1 MFLNV
6 LKNQL
11 LPKEVLCGINGAE
24 DAGVYKLNDETALIF
39 TVDYFTPIVNSPFY
53 FGKIAAANS
62 LSDIYAMGGDPLL
75 ALNILCIPS
84 NISHIIIE
92 EILKG
97 GLEKVKEAG
106 AYILGGHSIQDKE
119 PKYGLA
125 VLGISKPENIKRNS
139 GAREEDLLYI
149 SKPIGVGVLT
159 TALKR
164 KLVKEED
171 IKDAIE
177 GMEKLNKLSSKIS
190 IKFNA
195 SALTDVTGFG
205 LIGHL
210 SEMLRDGLGVVL
222 FFHKIPFYNNVLQ
235 FAKEYIF
242 PGGAYSNQKFYEKF
256 LKVEGNFEDEKI
268 LALFSPETSG
278 GLLIAIPKENKDEF
292 EAEALKIGQKIF
304 LIGEFIKGNGILLKN

>member
-1 MFLNV
+1 M
-6 LKNQL
+6 
-11 LPKEVLCGINGAE
+11 CGINGAE

>member
-1 MFLNV
+1 M
-6 LKNQL
+6 
-11 LPKEVLCGINGAE
+11 
-24 DAGVYKLNDETALIF
+24 
-39 TVDYFTPIVNSPFY
+39 DYFTPIVDSPFD

-62 LSDIYAMGGDPLL
+62 LSDIYAMGGNPLL
-75 ALNILCIPS
+75 ALNILCMPS
-84 NISHIIIE
+84 NISHIVIE

-125 VLGISKPENIKRNS
+125 VLGISKPENIKRNC
-139 GAREEDLLYI
+139 GAQEEDLLYI
-149 SKPIGVGVLT
+149 SKPVGVGVLT

-177 GMEKLNKLSSKIS
+177 GMERLNNLSSKIS

-195 SALTDVTGFG
+195 TALTDVTGFG

-210 SEMLRDGLGVVL
+210 SEMLRDGLGVSL
-222 FFHKIPFYNNVLQ
+222 FYGKIPFYNNVLY
-235 FAKEYIF
+235 FAKEYVF

-268 LALFSPETSG
+268 LTLFSPETSG
-278 GLLIAIPKENKDEF
+278 GLLMAIPKEKKDEF
-292 EAEALKIGQKIF
+292 EQEASKIGQKIF

>member
-11 LPKEVLCGINGAE
+11 LPPEVLCGISGAE
-24 DAGVYKLNDETALIF
+24 DAGVYKLNDEMALIF

-62 LSDIYAMGGDPLL
+62 LSDIYAMGGKPLI
-75 ALNILCIPS
+75 ALNILCMPS
-84 NISHIIIE
+84 NISHIVIE

-139 GAREEDLLYI
+139 GAQEGDLLYI

-177 GMEKLNKLSSKIS
+177 GMESLNNLSSKIS
-190 IKFNA
+190 LKFNA

-210 SEMLRDGLGVVL
+210 SEMLRDGLGIVL
-222 FFHKIPFYNNVLQ
+222 FYSKIPFYNNVLQ

-256 LKVEGNFEDEKI
+256 LKIEETFEDEKI

-278 GLLIAIPKENKDEF
+278 GLLMAIPKEKKEEF
-292 EAEALKIGQKIF
+292 EEEAIRIGQKIF